1 LFFLLGYTFSPRLK
15 DAGGSRFWRINREA
29 KYGALDE
36 VARHKINTALIALHW
51 EDVLRLVG
59 SLKLGKLKALD
70 AMRVL
75 SRDGH
80 LGGLGKAVQEIGR
93 IAKTL
98 YLLGYVSDEATQ
110 RRVHLELQHGETRHS
125 LARATGHGNQ
135 GEIRQHYVRG
145 MEAQLGALGFMVNV
159 IVLWNSLYTGAALS
173 MIEAMG
179 DEVLEMDVE
188 RLTPLKWAH
197 INMLGRYEFTVSPEV
212 LGGDLRPLRDP
223 NAWLEADLAA

>member
-1 LFFLLGYTFSPRLK
+1 M
-15 DAGGSRFWRINREA
+15 FWRINRTA
-29 KYGALDE
+29 KYGALDD
-36 VARHKINTALIALHW
+36 VARHRINTELIALHW
-51 EDVLRLVG
+51 EDVLCLAG
-59 SLKLGKLKALD
+59 SLKLGKLNALD

-75 SRDGH
+75 SRDGS

-93 IAKTL
+93 IAKSL

-125 LARATGHGNQ
+125 LARATGHGNL

-159 IVLWNSLYTGAALS
+159 IVLWNSLYTGAALEV
-173 MIEAMG
+173 IEELGGAVS
-179 DEVLEMDVE
+179 EVDVE

-197 INMLGRYEFTVSPEV
+197 INMLGRYEFTVSADV
-212 LGGDLRPLRDP
+212 LGGELRPLRDP
-223 NAWLEADLAA
+223 NAGIADELAA